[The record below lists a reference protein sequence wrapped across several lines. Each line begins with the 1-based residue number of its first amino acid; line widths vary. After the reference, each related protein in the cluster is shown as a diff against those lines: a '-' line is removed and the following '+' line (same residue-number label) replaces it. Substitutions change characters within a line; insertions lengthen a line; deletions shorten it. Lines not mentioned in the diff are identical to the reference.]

1 MTSPVADTPPPAQHE
16 SGFSAWRYA
25 LSLSPGEQRRCL
37 DVQRLHQ
44 LVLQGW
50 RPPHLRTAVP
60 APAPR
65 VLYAARRI
73 PPAREEG
80 TGHRVAGR
88 PITLL
93 VQASAPADW
102 QPLLDSR
109 ILTGARSRQV
119 LHTFAHGE
127 RVTVRV
133 IANPSKKIPR
143 KAGRTSLRTPEE
155 CGAWLRRHLNDA
167 LSIQP
172 HDVLVSDAERLTGK
186 SGTLTFPCREL
197 QASGTVQD
205 PAALYAALAQG
216 IGPTRAYGCGL
227 LRIHTAN

>member
-1 MTSPVADTPPPAQHE
+1 MTTPVTDTPQPAQGE
-16 SGFSAWRYA
+16 GGFTAWRYA

-65 VLYAARRI
+65 VLYAARRS
-73 PPAREEG
+73 PSTREEE
-80 TGHRVAGR
+80 TGHRIAGR
-88 PITLL
+88 PVTLL
-93 VQASAPADW
+93 VQAATPADW
-102 QPLLDSR
+102 QPLLDER
-109 ILTGARSRQV
+109 ILTGFRSLQAG
-119 LHTFAHGE
+119 HTVTRGE

-155 CGAWLRRHLNDA
+155 CGTWLRRHLNDA

-172 HDVLVSDAERLTGK
+172 HDVLVGDAERLTGK
-186 SGTLTFPCREL
+186 SGTLTFTCREL
-197 QASGTVQD
+197 RASGTVQD
-205 PAALYAALAQG
+205 PAALYALLDQG
-216 IGPTRAYGCGL
+216 IGPTRGYGCGL
-227 LRIHTAN
+227 LRIHAAN